1 MTLVALLKF
10 FHYLGLFL
18 AGGAGVANGVLA
30 ATHLKAGQPPAEPV
44 QKSMLILIRL
54 GLAALVLL
62 WLTGFALAY
71 QIYGGMAIGW
81 AFHLKLLGAT
91 GLLGIMIFLNLHL
104 SGAAKKGIAPNARLV
119 RLATMISRGSLVLV
133 LGGIAVTTSL

>member
-30 ATHLKAGQPPAEPV
+30 ANHMKAGLPPAAPV
-44 QKSMLILIRL
+44 QKTMVTLIRL
-54 GLAALVLL
+54 GLAALVIL

-71 QIYGGMAIGW
+71 QIYGGMNLGW
-81 AFHLKLLGAT
+81 AFHIKLLGAT
-91 GLLGIMIFLNLHL
+91 GLLGILIVLNVHL
-104 SGAAKKGIAPNARLV
+104 AGAAKKDTPPNARLMQ
-119 RLATMISRGSLVLV
+119 LAPMIARGSLVLV
-133 LGGIAVTTSL
+133 LGGIAITTSL

>member
-81 AFHLKLLGAT
+81 AFHLKLLGAS
-91 GLLGIMIFLNLHL
+91 LLLLVLSALNIHL
-104 SGAAKKGIAPNARLV
+104 NRSAKAGKPPNPAFMKAV
-119 RLATMISRGSLVLV
+119 PVISRVALVLV
-133 LGGIAVTTSL
+133 LIGVAILTSS